1 MDATMATRPAPTRP
15 GPVLRRDVE
24 HRMLGGVCAGLAR
37 HIGIDPIIVRV
48 AFVAAA
54 TAGGVGVAIY
64 LLAWVFLPA
73 GDAPAAPVWLRT
85 SRGTIEIAVGIAF
98 LALSVLLT
106 FRAFGLLFSDVIVW
120 PLVLVA
126 AGAALLWRQWLG
138 GGLPGGTIHRP
149 HERPTPGATVTGTGA
164 GPLAAG
170 AGAGAGTGA
179 GAAAKRPTLPA
190 APVTSADRA
199 ALVSRTSLGVALV
212 IAAGIAFLSATG
224 SLSAARDVVLSVL
237 VVAVVLAVIFFPWVL
252 RLVRSLTEERAER
265 IRSQERAEMAA
276 HLHDSVLQT
285 LALVQQRSDDPRA
298 VAALARRQERELRA
312 WLSRRAPAAGEPPRL
327 AAALETAASEVERD
341 HGVAVEVVAV
351 GDADL
356 DAPGEALVA
365 AAREAMV
372 NAAKFGGGSTVDVYA
387 EALDGEIQVYVR
399 DRGPG
404 FSPADLP
411 ADRRGVRESIVGRM
425 ARHGGRAEIHSAP
438 GAGTEVELTLPRSAA

>member
-54 TAGGVGVAIY
+54 TAGGVGIAIY
-64 LLAWVFLPA
+64 LLAWAFLPA

-138 GGLPGGTIHRP
+138 GGLPGGTVHRP
-149 HERPTPGATVTGTGA
+149 HERATPLATGPAA
-164 GPLAAG
+164 GGGPPAAG
-170 AGAGAGTGA
+170 A
-179 GAAAKRPTLPA
+179 AAAKRPALPA
-190 APVTSADRA
+190 APVTPADRA

-327 AAALETAASEVERD
+327 AAALETAAGEVERD

-365 AAREAMV
+365 AVREAMV

-387 EALDGEIQVYVR
+387 EALDCEIQVYVR

-425 ARHGGRAEIHSAP
+425 ARHGGKAEIHSAP

>member
-1 MDATMATRPAPTRP
+1 
-15 GPVLRRDVE
+15 
-24 HRMLGGVCAGLAR
+24 MLGGVCAGLAR
-37 HIGIDPIIVRV
+37 HLGVDPLIVRI

-54 TAGGVGVAIY
+54 TAGGVGIAIY

-73 GDAPAAPVWLRT
+73 GEAPAGPVWLRT
-85 SRGTIEIAVGIAF
+85 SRGTIEVAVGIAL

-126 AGAALLWRQWLG
+126 AGGALLWRQWLG
-138 GGLPGGTIHRP
+138 GGLPGTGPRAP
-149 HERPTPGATVTGTGA
+149 AAPTGMPGAS
-164 GPLAAG
+164 
-170 AGAGAGTGA
+170 
-179 GAAAKRPTLPA
+179 AAAATTATAATRPPLPA
-190 APVTSADRA
+190 APRTSTERA
-199 ALVSRTSLGVALV
+199 ALVSRTSLGIALV

-224 SLSAARDVVLSVL
+224 ALSAARDVVLSVL

-298 VAALARRQERELRA
+298 VSALARRQERELRA
-312 WLSRRAPAAGEPPRL
+312 WLSRRAPAEGEPPRL

-356 DAPGEALVA
+356 DAQGEALVA

-404 FSPADLP
+404 FDMTTLP
-411 ADRRGVRESIVGRM
+411 PDRRGVRESIVGRM
-425 ARHGGRAEIHSAP
+425 ARHGGGAEIHSAP
-438 GAGTEVELTLPRSAA
+438 GAGTEVELTLPRSAP

>member
-1 MDATMATRPAPTRP
+1 MATSPAPTRP

-54 TAGGVGVAIY
+54 TAGGVGVAVY

-73 GDAPAAPVWLRT
+73 GEAPATPVWLRT

-138 GGLPGGTIHRP
+138 GGLPGGTVGRAP
-149 HERPTPGATVTGTGA
+149 ERTAPGGDGA
-164 GPLAAG
+164 R
-170 AGAGAGTGA
+170 A
-179 GAAAKRPTLPA
+179 GAASAPAKRPALPA
-190 APVTSADRA
+190 APVTPAARA

-237 VVAVVLAVIFFPWVL
+237 VVAVVLA
-252 RLVRSLTEERAER
+252 
-265 IRSQERAEMAA
+265 
-276 HLHDSVLQT
+276 
-285 LALVQQRSDDPRA
+285 
-298 VAALARRQERELRA
+298 
-312 WLSRRAPAAGEPPRL
+312 
-327 AAALETAASEVERD
+327 
-341 HGVAVEVVAV
+341 
-351 GDADL
+351 
-356 DAPGEALVA
+356 
-365 AAREAMV
+365 
-372 NAAKFGGGSTVDVYA
+372 
-387 EALDGEIQVYVR
+387 
-399 DRGPG
+399 
-404 FSPADLP
+404 
-411 ADRRGVRESIVGRM
+411 
-425 ARHGGRAEIHSAP
+425 
-438 GAGTEVELTLPRSAA
+438 

>member
-1 MDATMATRPAPTRP
+1 
-15 GPVLRRDVE
+15 
-24 HRMLGGVCAGLAR
+24 MLGGVCAGLAR

-54 TAGGVGVAIY
+54 TAGGVGVVIY

-73 GDAPAAPVWLRT
+73 GEAPAAPVWLRT

-138 GGLPGGTIHRP
+138 GGLPGGTVQRAP
-149 HERPTPGATVTGTGA
+149 ERTAPSGDAA
-164 GPLAAG
+164 GPRAADTSG
-170 AGAGAGTGA
+170 PER
-179 GAAAKRPTLPA
+179 RPALPA
-190 APVTSADRA
+190 APATPADRA

-224 SLSAARDVVLSVL
+224 ALSAARDVVLSVL

-265 IRSQERAEMAA
+265 VRSQERAEMAA

-312 WLSRRAPAAGEPPRL
+312 WLSRRAPAEGDPPRL
-327 AAALETAASEVERD
+327 AAALEAAASEVERD

-404 FSPADLP
+404 FSPDDLP
-411 ADRRGVRESIVGRM
+411 ADRRGVRESIVGRL
-425 ARHGGRAEIHSAP
+425 ARLGGRGENHSAP
-438 GAGTEVELTLPRSAA
+438 GAGTEVELTLPRSPA